1 MKRILLF
8 LTLIFTIGTNPLFAQ
23 NNDKISPD
31 LRTAMEQSTSTQD
44 LFRIVVLMNEQYDAT
59 TFAKQTRGLNKA
71 QKREFVINE
80 LQRISTEGQKSLLK
94 DLHQGQKAR
103 LVDDIQSFWI
113 FNGLCCSATK
123 AMVHAIAERPDVAYV
138 TEEGYIQVPEVEDVE
153 EMPEE
158 KATNQWNVT
167 KVNAPDVW
175 NLGYTGK
182 GVIVAVI
189 DTGVNYNHTDIKD
202 NMWDGGE
209 EFPNHGWDFINN
221 DNDPMDDGGHGTHCA
236 GTVSSYGTNGKQCG
250 IAKDAKIMA
259 LKSLGPNG
267 GNQAYTWSAMEFAI
281 SHGAD
286 ILSMSLGADGIGG
299 DADDRIAMENV
310 LHCGVVASVSAG
322 NVGNKYEN
330 GQLQYPVPY
339 NVGSPGTC
347 PSPWHHPD
355 QIAEGGHSAVV
366 TVGATTSNDTRS
378 SFSSFGPSTW
388 TVGDN
393 IGHYYDYPWVGNDP
407 VNIGLIKPDIAAPGS
422 SVVSLDYASSNTGYA
437 TKNGTSMAAPCVA
450 GVMALMLEANPTL
463 TPVEIDSIIE
473 TTAVACEGQTSK
485 NNYYGSGRI
494 DALAAINYMLNV
506 CAAPTDLIASVNG
519 FDVALSWTAAA
530 NVSTYS
536 VYRNGAI
543 IASTVSGTTYTD
555 ENAPAGDNTYFVR
568 SNGVNHQASLPSN
581 QVTVTVS
588 ARHTPVKLR
597 ATDINTDNQTI
608 ALDWNKLSY
617 TNIGTYYLSF
627 GEDIIAA
634 QRFPVDLLQ
643 PYAGMQIEHF
653 YFSLRDSGSSC
664 TIGIYEGDDLDPG
677 TLIHEETYTT
687 TEDHESIDYV
697 FPTPITIN
705 PNKVLWVTV
714 ATSGALLMD
723 GRYEGKNSN
732 DAFYHRFPRYDF
744 WYSFPY
750 NAWSFQLG
758 LSDGNDYQYKL
769 YRNGTDV
776 ASNLTTPSVT
786 TTYSNGLNRY
796 QVAAYTNG
804 YESSL
809 SNSIFV
815 VDGNAQTSQLSLEED
830 DYLYGLSGSQLTVS
844 GTLSNGNVEH
854 LILEDGAQLV
864 NSSEGVKAT
873 VKKAITPYT
882 EGEKDGWH
890 LIASPM
896 TESLEASEV
905 AKLLSNDYDLYTFD
919 QSQDQ
924 EWRNY
929 EAQAFDISNKTG
941 YLYAN
946 SANTTLTFSGTLAGA
961 VEATPLAYDDQV
973 SYKGFNL
980 IGNPYPCETYVTGHS
995 FYVLQD
1001 NATTHQSEFILGEN
1015 PIPPCAAILVEAQN
1029 AGESVSF
1036 SKTAPDASPAPQGL
1050 TVTVSKANLRGEG
1063 LLDKARISFNKGE
1076 RLTKFN
1082 KNTEGGRLY
1091 ILQDGKEFAVAC
1103 ISNDG
1108 DAPWH
1113 VSTEVPVNFKAAEN
1127 GTYTLAIEVDEMDLA
1142 YLYLI
1147 DNMTG
1152 ENIDLLASRD
1162 GACTVSTAANYT
1174 FEAKTTD
1181 YASRFRLVF
1190 APMDGPS
1197 TGSGAFAYYSDGE
1210 IRFVETC
1217 HGASLQIVD
1226 MTGRVI
1232 RVCTDGACTVS
1243 TSEITPGVYVLRLI
1257 DGENVRTQKIVIE

>member
-1 MKRILLF
+1 MLAFGVL
-8 LTLIFTIGTNPLFAQ
+8 PLFAQ
-23 NNDKISPD
+23 NNAYDKISPD
-31 LRTAMEQSTSTQD
+31 LRATLEQSNAPQD
-44 LFRIVVLMNEQYDAT
+44 LFRIVVVMNEQYDAQ
-59 TFAKQTRGLNKA
+59 AMKQQTRGLDKA
-71 QKREFVINE
+71 QRREFVVNE
-80 LQRISTEGQKSLLK
+80 LQRISDEGQRGLMKELQ
-94 DLHQGQKAR
+94 QGQKAR
-103 LVDDIQSFWI
+103 LVDNIQSFWI

-138 TEEGYIQVPEVEDVE
+138 TKEDYIQVPEDEDVE
-153 EMPEE
+153 EIPEE
-158 KATNQWNVT
+158 KTDNQWNVT

-175 NLGYTGK
+175 ALGYTGK

-202 NMWDGGE
+202 NMWDGGT
-209 EFPNHGWDFINN
+209 EFPNHGYDFING
-221 DNDPMDDGGHGTHCA
+221 DDDPMDDHSHGTHCA

-339 NVGSPGTC
+339 NVGSPGSC

-393 IGHYYDYPWVGNDP
+393 IGPYYDYPWVENDP

-422 SVVSLDYASSNTGYA
+422 SVTSLNYNSNTGYSE
-437 TKNGTSMAAPCVA
+437 KSGTSMAAPCVA

-536 VYRNGAI
+536 VYRNGSI
-543 IASTVSGTTYTD
+543 IASAVSGTTYTD
-555 ENAPAGDNTYFVR
+555 VNAPAGDNTYFVR
-568 SNGVNHQASLPSN
+568 SNGANHQASLPSN

-597 ATDINTDNQTI
+597 ATDINTANQTI

-653 YFSLRDSGSSC
+653 YFSLRDSGSTC
-664 TIGIYEGDDLDPG
+664 TIGIYEGDELDPG

-687 TEDHESIDYV
+687 TEDRESIDYV

-705 PNKVLWVTV
+705 PNKVLWITV

-723 GRYEGKNSN
+723 GRYEGKNGN
-732 DAFYHRFPRYDF
+732 NAFYHRFPRYDF
-744 WYSFPY
+744 WYSYPY

-769 YRNGTDV
+769 YHNGTDI
-776 ASNLTTPSVT
+776 ASNLTTPSAT
-786 TTYSNGLNRY
+786 TTYSNELNRY

-804 YESSL
+804 YESPL
-809 SNSIFV
+809 SNSIIV

-844 GTLSNGNVEH
+844 GTLNNSNAKH
-854 LILEDGAQLV
+854 LILEDGARLV
-864 NSSEGVKAT
+864 NNSEGVKAT

-905 AKLLSNDYDLYTFD
+905 ARLLSNDYDLYTFD

-961 VEATPLAYDDQV
+961 VEATPLAYDDQAT
-973 SYKGFNL
+973 YKGFNL
-980 IGNPYPCETYVTGHS
+980 IGNPYPCNAYVDRS
-995 FYVLQD
+995 FYVLNTD
-1001 NATTHQSEFILGEN
+1001 GSDFIEGTN
-1015 PIPPCAAILVEAQN
+1015 PIPPCAAILVEAHN
-1029 AGESVSF
+1029 GGESVSF

-1063 LLDKARISFNKGE
+1063 LLDKARISFNEGE

-1082 KNTEGGRLY
+1082 KNAEGGRLY
-1091 ILQDGKEFAVAC
+1091 IPQDGKEFAVAC

-1127 GTYTLAIEVDEMDLA
+1127 GTYTLTIEVDGMDLA

-1190 APMDGPS
+1190 APIDGPS
-1197 TGSGAFAYYSDGE
+1197 TPSTGSGAGSGAFAYYSNGE
-1210 IRFVETC
+1210 IIITGIADAC
-1217 HGASLQIVD
+1217 NASVQIVD
-1226 MTGRVI
+1226 MMGRI
-1232 RVCTDGACTVS
+1232 IATRVGRMQCVPTNGM
-1243 TSEITPGVYVLRLI
+1243 TPGVYVLRLI